1 MFERGL
7 IIDNQLLAGLMIV
20 VCLMAFFM
28 PSTLNK
34 VQAATVGRLLPSTK
48 VPETKSTFGP
58 SRYSTFDQT
67 ATMGGLNDQVG
78 LSNAGTVMKSH
89 CGPGSADWGLSHDT
103 YGTQSSLTKKS
114 RSAKKRLVMGATGMS
129 DASLQAHL

>member
-48 VPETKSTFGP
+48 ATFGP

-103 YGTQSSLTKKS
+103 YGTQSSLNKRS
-114 RSAKKRLVMGATGMS
+114 RAAKKRLVMGATGMS

>member
-20 VCLMAFFM
+20 VCLMAFLM

-48 VPETKSTFGP
+48 ASFGP

-89 CGPGSADWGLSHDT
+89 CGAGSADWGLSHDT
-103 YGTQSSLTKKS
+103 YGSQSNLTKRSKS
-114 RSAKKRLVMGATGMS
+114 TSAKKRLVMGATGLFY
-129 DASLQAHL
+129 ASLQAHL